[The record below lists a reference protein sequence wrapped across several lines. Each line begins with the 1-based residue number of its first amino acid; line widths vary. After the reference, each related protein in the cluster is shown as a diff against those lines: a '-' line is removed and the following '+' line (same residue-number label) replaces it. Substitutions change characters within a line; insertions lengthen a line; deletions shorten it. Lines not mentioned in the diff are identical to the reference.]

1 MVLSGTSKDRRGYG
15 GVTVEAG
22 TKAALA
28 MRLVATTHFNS
39 LVYFPIGAVDKHGGR
54 APPEIRAKMR
64 DYVTK
69 LLDEKA
75 KKP

>member
-1 MVLSGTSKDRRGYG
+1 MVLSGTSKDRSRYG

-28 MRLVATTHFNS
+28 MRLVATTHFGS
-39 LVYFPIGAVDKHGGR
+39 VVYFPIAGVDKHGGR
-54 APPEIRAKMR
+54 APPDIRAKMR
-64 DYVTK
+64 DYVTSV
-69 LLDEKA
+69 LAEKM